1 MRKTDKICRLAGK
14 GKRLLLGE
22 LRGVAPVPRHAAAVA
37 CACLLAWLPLHMGIS
52 SPSYCAYAATW
63 PAASSQED
71 TLTGFHESYRSM
83 GASYVHSGVDIRA
96 TAGCD
101 VLCPVGGRVTF
112 VGRVP
117 AQDGMQSSGAGQTM
131 TAVSIGLDN
140 GKTVTLMPVK
150 DVRVAK
156 GDTVSEG
163 ETLAVLASGG
173 DRSSNQPHLHMGL
186 KKDGVYYDP
195 LSLFG
200 TSKTTA
206 ATDAVAAAGAVAKEK
221 RRPLNAK
228 VQQEQESASSAGEA
242 SSAAEEAVKA
252 KQQVKDQES
261 FGNVSSAA
269 GNAVSVPAAALKE
282 DAGLGFAADALK
294 ACGMQASSFAEGFMQ
309 LCDRAGVVLIAATSA
324 GMASLLVVVSVLG
337 RKAYLSIRRSS
348 ACSKNK
354 KFAPL
359 FDKRGGANIPKLFPA
374 PGTSFI
380 TRGRLAQRR

>member
-22 LRGVAPVPRHAAAVA
+22 LRGVAFAPRHAVVVA
-37 CACLLAWLPLHMGIS
+37 CACLMAWLPLHMGIS

-63 PAASSQED
+63 PATSSQED

-83 GASYVHSGVDIRA
+83 GASYVHSGVDILA
-96 TAGCD
+96 AAGSD

-112 VGRVP
+112 VGHVP
-117 AQDGMQSSGAGQTM
+117 AQDGMQSSDAGQTM
-131 TAVSIGLDN
+131 TAVSIGLNN

-150 DVRVAK
+150 NVRVAK

-163 ETLAVLASGG
+163 ETLAVLASSG
-173 DRSSNQPHLHMGL
+173 DRSSAQPHLHMGL

-200 TSKTTA
+200 ASKPTA

-221 RRPLNAK
+221 HRSLNAK
-228 VQQEQESASSAGEA
+228 ARQEQEPASSAAEA
-242 SSAAEEAVKA
+242 SSAVEEAVKA
-252 KQQVKDQES
+252 KQQVKEQES
-261 FGNVSSAA
+261 FGSVSSAV
-269 GNAVSVPAAALKE
+269 GNAVPVSAAGLEE
-282 DAGLGFAADALK
+282 DAGFGIAADALK
-294 ACGMQASSFAEGFMQ
+294 ACGMQAFSFAEGFVQ
-309 LCDRAGVVLIAATSA
+309 LCDRAGIVLIAATSA
-324 GMASLLVVVSVLG
+324 GMASLLVAVSALG